1 MATAPPVSLDPKALS
16 VALIEHDVNGDDLCV
31 WSYPSV
37 SATIQAVCVQRC
49 GSEGQQTP
57 FIYFKLKNE
66 WIYALTMPTLKD
78 VLPDIENASVC
89 IICRTFNPEKYYA
102 LCQILI
108 EQYIGTGDPTKL
120 LEGFLSVHT
129 TGNFSNLAG
138 TFDMTA
144 YKDTDAYTRVSILS
158 ELNAMLGVDMVLL
171 WNAVLLKKRILI
183 VSSEDSGKLFSAVRS
198 LPQLVWHRQDWSML
212 RPLVRAEEPH
222 LEDLQTCGVFIAGTF
237 DTALAA
243 KSELYDV
250 VLSLDERRVHVS
262 KHAQQELKM
271 CSVHREVATLLA
283 EAAEKKI
290 NDSQIIKIISTKTVE
305 VLTHLK
311 GLAPQGEKLTEELV
325 NASVS
330 NAVAQQWLIRFAVS
344 EGLL

>member
-1 MATAPPVSLDPKALS
+1 MAAPAVSLDPKALS

-37 SATIQAVCVQRC
+37 SATLQAVCVQRC

-78 VLPDIENASVC
+78 VLPDVENASVC
-89 IICRTFNPEKYYA
+89 IICRSFNPEKYYA
-102 LCQILI
+102 LSQILF
-108 EQYIGTGDPTKL
+108 EQYSGTGDPTKL

-138 TFDMTA
+138 TFDMTS
-144 YKDTDAYTRVSILS
+144 YKDTDAYTRISMLS
-158 ELNAMLGVDMVLL
+158 ELNTMLGVEMVLL

-183 VSSEDSGKLFSAVRS
+183 ISSEDSGKLFSVVRS

-222 LEDLQTCGVFIAGTF
+222 LEDLQTCGVFIAGTL
-237 DTALAA
+237 DTALGA

-250 VLSLDERRVHVS
+250 VLSLDERRVNVT
-262 KHAQQELKM
+262 KHAQLEMKM
-271 CSVHREVATLLA
+271 CSVHREMAALLA
-283 EAAEKKI
+283 DASEKNY

-305 VLTHLK
+305 VLTQLR
-311 GLAPQGEKLTEELV
+311 GLAPSGDKLTEDLV
-325 NASVS
+325 NNSVT
-330 NAVAQQWLIRFAVS
+330 NPIAQQWLIRFAVS